1 MVVFELLY
9 RGEENAIT
17 TADLLRLTGLRN
29 ARELRAQIS
38 KERGEGHLVLSTCRG
53 RGGYFL
59 PSEGAEGRREIEAFC
74 ATLRSRA
81 VNTFRALRNA
91 RRALG
96 VLEGQIDLL
105 DGAEGGVQCE

>member
-1 MVVFELLY
+1 MIYELLH
-9 RGEENAIT
+9 RGEANAVT

-59 PSEGAEGRREIEAFC
+59 PSEGAEGRAEVERFC
-74 ATLRSRA
+74 ATLRARA
-81 VNTFRALRNA
+81 VNTLRALQIA
-91 RRALG
+91 RKVLG
-96 VLEGQIDLL
+96 VLEGQLSL
-105 DGAEGGVQCE
+105 SDGKNGGDFYV

>member
-1 MVVFELLY
+1 MIYELLK
-9 RGEENAIT
+9 RGEENAMT

-29 ARELRAQIS
+29 ARELRAQIAR
-38 KERGEGHLVLSTCRG
+38 EREEGFLILSSCRG
-53 RGGYFL
+53 RGGYYL
-59 PSEGAEGRREIEAFC
+59 PAEGAEGRREIEAFC

-96 VLEGQIDLL
+96 VLEGQLSL
-105 DGAEGGVQCE
+105 SDGKNGGNFYV